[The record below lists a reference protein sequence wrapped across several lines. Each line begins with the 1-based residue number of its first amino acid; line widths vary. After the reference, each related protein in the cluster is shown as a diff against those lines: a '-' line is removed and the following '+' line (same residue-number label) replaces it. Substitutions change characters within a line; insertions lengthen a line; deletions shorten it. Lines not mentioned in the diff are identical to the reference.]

1 MSHHRNVLVAFALL
15 GACLPARLALA
26 IDPAV
31 AQAEQKRVAVVA
43 QVSPTVVAIFS
54 PGGQGGGSGVLV
66 TPDGYALTNFHV
78 TQGAGNF
85 MKCGLSDGVL
95 YDAVIVGID
104 PTGDVAL
111 VKLFGRDD
119 FPFAKMGDS
128 DALAVG
134 DWSFAMGNPF

>member
-1 MSHHRNVLVAFALL
+1 MTALRTTAALALL
-15 GACLPARLALA
+15 LATRPAGA
-26 IDPAV
+26 IDQAV
-31 AQAEQKRVAVVA
+31 VEAEQQRVAVVDHVA
-43 QVSPTVVAIFS
+43 GTVVAIFS

-119 FPFAKMGDS
+119 FPFAKMGGR
-128 DALAVG
+128 AA
-134 DWSFAMGNPF
+134 

>member
-1 MSHHRNVLVAFALL
+1 MSHLRSVLSAAALMGAFFAS
-15 GACLPARLALA
+15 RTSLA

-31 AQAEQKRVAVVA
+31 AQAEQRRVGVVA

-95 YDAVIVGID
+95 YDAVIVEI
-104 PTGDVAL
+104 
-111 VKLFGRDD
+111 GR
-119 FPFAKMGDS
+119 ASCRERG
-128 DALAVG
+128 
-134 DWSFAMGNPF
+134 